1 LLFASLAEAKVDL
14 SGTFLSRGT
23 LDLTHDRPLED
34 QTSDREYLRIEAR
47 FDVFPWLE
55 GKLGLQ
61 LDRLAFY
68 GNHNGREETRLEFW
82 ESYLRFLGKNTEITV
97 GNQIIRWGKADEIT
111 VLDNL
116 SWQDLRELFTWRL
129 EERERP
135 WPWLRI
141 QHFFQNFTLEGV
153 FTLWPL
159 WPKRDDF
166 DSDWAVFD
174 HLRKALENA
183 PLPFPLPLELDKQKL
198 SPSLRNSEFGFRLE
212 GTYQEI
218 DWEISFLHGHDRSFY
233 YYVRRF
239 PIRGLTLKH
248 PAEPLKDLLS
258 SLPKFQI
265 LGHTARVERPQDNI
279 LGVAFETT
287 WRGLGIRGEFAY
299 HTGRVFMKENLESV
313 QKPYWRYVLGLDYR
327 FENGL
332 YLNLQFLQQHI
343 LGWSENILFD
353 PKYDSYV
360 FLRLSKGFLRDFLEL
375 RLDGTY
381 GITTRI
387 YYLNPEISYKVRDNW
402 EIFGGFHLLDGPRGT
417 FFDVYDNN
425 DQIYLGLKISF

>member
-1 LLFASLAEAKVDL
+1 MDL

-34 QTSDREYLRIEAR
+34 QTSDREYLKVEAR
-47 FDVFPWLE
+47 FDLSERLE
-55 GKLGLQ
+55 GKLGLR

-82 ESYLRFLGKNTEITV
+82 ESYLRFLGKNTEVTV

-116 SWQDLRELFTWRL
+116 TWQDLRELFTWRL

-135 WPWLRI
+135 WPWLRV

-153 FTLWPL
+153 FTLWPM

-174 HLRKALENA
+174 HLRLALKRA
-183 PLPFPLPLELDKQKL
+183 PLPFPLEIDLDKQKL
-198 SPSLRNSEFGFRLE
+198 SPSLRNSEFGLRLQGVFRE
-212 GTYQEI
+212 V
-218 DWEISFLHGHDRSFY
+218 DWEISFLHAHNRSFY

-239 PIRGLTLKH
+239 PLRGLDIEH
-248 PAEPLKDLLS
+248 PAEPIKDLRAAFPNLR
-258 SLPKFQI
+258 I
-265 LGHTARVERPQDNI
+265 LGNTARIDRPQDNI
-279 LGVAFETT
+279 LGFAFETT
-287 WRGLGIRGEFAY
+287 WRGLGLRGEFAY
-299 HTGRVFMKENLESV
+299 HTGRVFMKKDLESV

-343 LGWSENILFD
+343 LGWSEKILFD
-353 PKYDSYV
+353 PEYDSYI

-387 YYLNPEISYKVRDNW
+387 YYLNPEIAYKFRDNW
-402 EIFGGFHLLDGPRGT
+402 ELFGGFHLIDGPKGT

-425 DQIYLGLKISF
+425 DQVYLGLKISF

>member
-1 LLFASLAEAKVDL
+1 MCLAFSARAEIDLF
-14 SGTFLSRGT
+14 GTFLARGT
-23 LDLTHDRPLED
+23 LDLTHDHPLED
-34 QTSDREYLRIEAR
+34 QTSDREYLKLEAR
-47 FDVFPWLE
+47 FDLGSRLE
-55 GKLGLQ
+55 GKIGLR

-82 ESYLRFLGKNTEITV
+82 ETYWRYVGREFEVTV

-141 QHFFQNFTLEGV
+141 QYFWKSLTFEGV

-174 HLRKALENA
+174 HLERALERA
-183 PLPFPLPLELDKQKL
+183 PLPFPLHLNLDKQKL
-198 SPSLRNSEFGFRLE
+198 SPSLRNSEFGLRIQ
-212 GTYQEI
+212 GTIGEF
-218 DWEISFLHGHDRSFY
+218 DWELSYLHAHDRSFY

-239 PIRGLTLKH
+239 PIKGLVLEH
-248 PAEPLKDLLS
+248 PSEPVKDLLH
-258 SLPKFQI
+258 SLPRLQI
-265 LGHTARVERPQDNI
+265 LGNTAQISRPQDNI
-279 LGVAFETT
+279 LGFAFETT
-287 WRGLGIRGEFAY
+287 WSGIGIRGEFAY
-299 HTGRVFMKENLESV
+299 HTGRVFMKEDLESV
-313 QKPYWRYVLGLDYR
+313 QKPYWRYVIGIDYR
-327 FENGL
+327 FESGL
-332 YLNLQFLQQHI
+332 YLNFQFLQQHI
-343 LGWSENILFD
+343 LGWSEKILFD
-353 PKYDSYV
+353 PEYDSYF

-375 RLDGTY
+375 RFDGTY

-387 YYLNPEISYKVRDNW
+387 YYFNPELVYKFRDNW
-402 EIFGGFHLLDGPRGT
+402 EIFTGFHLIDGPKGT
-417 FFDVYDNN
+417 FFDVYDHN
-425 DQIYLGLKISF
+425 DQFYLGLKISF